1 MLIEDDSK
9 IFGPSS
15 IGFLPPNWLVCDSY
29 QGAVG
34 KPYVQ
39 DSRRQQQ
46 SPLCS
51 GYFASGIPQGRHLQM
66 PGRSWRAGQPSG
78 DGKPVGPDRPLEN

>member
-1 MLIEDDSK
+1 MTQK
-9 IFGPSS
+9 
-15 IGFLPPNWLVCDSY
+15 FLGHPLLVFYPPNWLVCDSY

-46 SPLCS
+46 SPLSS
-51 GYFASGIPQGRHLQM
+51 GCFASGIPQGRHLQM

-78 DGKPVGPDRPLEN
+78 DGKPVGPDVPP